1 MAVLEVKQLQFS
13 YAVDVSPMEFNLS
26 VNAGEVL
33 SVVGPSG
40 AGKSTLINLIAG
52 FLQAASGDVCIDGRS
67 IVNDEVSVRPV
78 SIVFQQF
85 NLFPHLDI
93 FSNVALGLSPSLR
106 LNKDQSHRISEII
119 ETLGLSSLESRK
131 PAQLSGG
138 QQQRVALARAMV
150 RDRPILLLDEAFT
163 ALGPSLRKDLLQQVR
178 QLVVEH
184 QMMAI
189 SISHQPL
196 DATHVSDRIAFI
208 DQGRVVEVGPVNECL
223 NDPQDPVIRE
233 YLGSAD

>member
-1 MAVLEVKQLQFS
+1 MLDIKQLRFS
-13 YAVDVSPMEFNLS
+13 YVADEAPMEFSLS
-26 VNAGEVL
+26 VSPGEVL
-33 SVVGPSG
+33 SIVGPSG

-52 FLQAASGDVCIDGRS
+52 FLKASAGDIQIDGNS
-67 IVNDEVSVRPV
+67 IINDAISRRPV

-106 LNKDQSHRISEII
+106 LTEI
-119 ETLGLSSLESRK
+119 ERQRVSDVLSVLGLSGLEARK

-150 RDRPILLLDEAFT
+150 RDRRVLLLDEAFT
-163 ALGPSLRKDLLQQVR
+163 ALGPSLRKELLQQVR
-178 QLVVEH
+178 LLVVEH
-184 QMMAI
+184 QMMAL
-189 SISHQPL
+189 SISHQPS
-196 DATHVSDRIAFI
+196 DAFHISERLAFI
-208 DQGRVVEVGPVNECL
+208 DQGRIIEEGSVNDCL
-223 NDPQDPVIRE
+223 NNPRDPVIRE